1 MFLFYIFIFK
11 ELIKVKKAKTLFS
24 LQIQTKVVVKV
35 CVLHAL
41 CLFVLKIFSM
51 YVANYEVVYLY

>member
-11 ELIKVKKAKTLFS
+11 ELIKVKKAKTLFN

-35 CVLHAL
+35 CAACTVSFCAQN
-41 CLFVLKIFSM
+41 IFNICS
-51 YVANYEVVYLY
+51 